1 MRIAVIAPGAMGAGV
16 AQRLRARGADVAV
29 TLQGRGPASAA
40 RAAGLAVQASEA
52 ALARWAD
59 VILSIVPPG
68 EAAGLAAR
76 LAPVLCPRGAGAIF
90 ADCNAISPDTMRAI
104 AASLPGVL
112 VADIAIIGGPPKG
125 EGPSPR
131 FYASGEPAEALRP
144 LAGWGIDLRPIA
156 GGIGA
161 ASALKMSYAGISKG
175 LVAIASAMALG
186 AARAGAAEALFA
198 ELAESQPALLAQLRR
213 SVPGMPDKAYRWVAE
228 MEEISA
234 FLEGMPFAPA
244 FLAAARHYEM
254 IAADQAHPAPDGP
267 VAQLAALFAPSPAT
281 EKKP

>member
-1 MRIAVIAPGAMGAGV
+1 MRIGVIAPGAMGAAV
-16 AQRLRARGADVAV
+16 AQRLHARGAEGAV
-29 TLQGRGPASAA
+29 TLQGRGAASAE

-52 ALARWAD
+52 DLAGWAD
-59 VILSIVPPG
+59 VILSILPPG
-68 EAAGLAAR
+68 EAVGLAER
-76 LAPVLCPRGAGAIF
+76 LAPALCPLGAGVIF
-90 ADCNAISPDTMRAI
+90 ADCNAISPDTMRAV
-104 AASLPGVL
+104 AAVLPGVR

-125 EGPSPR
+125 EGPGPR
-131 FYASGEPAEALRP
+131 FYASGEAAEALRP
-144 LAGWGIDLRPIA
+144 LAGWGIDLRPIG

-198 ELAESQPALLAQLRR
+198 ELGESQPALLAQLCR

-228 MEEISA
+228 MEEIAA

-244 FLAAARHYEM
+244 YLAAARHYEA

-267 VAQLAALFAPSPAT
+267 VVQLAALFRPT
-281 EKKP
+281 